1 MISPPKKQGSFSA
14 TFSSTEIALTQESSW
29 RKCCGA
35 ISQLPSPPPSLRKA
49 IWKLR
54 HALDSQAERL
64 SNHLLLVCSDWI
76 QLNPEAELWLDVQVF
91 EQTFNDAKAQTGG
104 ELEETCIQD
113 LKMAVELFRG
123 GLQENWYS
131 DWYLLE
137 RERFQHEYL
146 IILDRLIEYCEANQR
161 YMEGVTYSNLILHY
175 EKARERTHRQLMRL
189 FALAKDR
196 SAALNQYQRCVQ
208 ILSEELGVNPSK
220 RTVLLHQQIVDD
232 QWPEPGS
239 LWEKEAVPGPGSSLA
254 AGDSGKAERNPIRH
268 LPSPAADRPRDP
280 ECRDDHAPTLNPASR
295 LHPKKRGQG
304 CSRFPF
310 ITL

>member
-1 MISPPKKQGSFSA
+1 MNDIRIHLFGKFQVFIDGQVMDDLAAQKARELFCYLLLYRDRPHSREQLAEVLWGDIPTAQPT
-14 TFSSTEIALTQESSW
+14 TF
-29 RKCCGA
+29 
-35 ISQLPSPPPSLRKA
+35 LRKA

-104 ELEETCIQD
+104 ELEEACIQD

-239 LWEKEAVPGPGSSLA
+239 LWEKEAVPVQEAASLPGIL
-254 AGDSGKAERNPIRH
+254 ERLKEIQSAIYH
-268 LPSPAADRPRDP
+268 LQQQI
-280 ECRDDHAPTLNPASR
+280 DHEIQNVETIMHQR
-295 LHPKKRGQG
+295 
-304 CSRFPF
+304 
-310 ITL
+310 

>member
-1 MISPPKKQGSFSA
+1 MNDIRIHLFGKCQVSISGQ
-14 TFSSTEIALTQESSW
+14 ALEGFTAQKA
-29 RKCCGA
+29 R
-35 ISQLPSPPPSLRKA
+35 QLFCYLLLYKDRPHSREQLAEVLWGDMSNAQPTTSLRKA

-54 HALDSQAERL
+54 LALDSQTERL
-64 SNHLLLVCSDWI
+64 SNHLLLVGSDWI
-76 QLNPEAELWLDVQVF
+76 QLNPEAEIWLDVQVF
-91 EQTFNDAKAQTGG
+91 EQIFNDAKAQSGG
-104 ELEETCIQD
+104 ELDETCIQD

-146 IILDRLIEYCEANQR
+146 IILDRLIDYCEANHR

-239 LWEKEAVPGPGSSLA
+239 LWEKEAAPGQEESSLP
-254 AGDSGKAERNPIRH
+254 GILERLKEIQSAIYH
-268 LPSPAADRPRDP
+268 LQQQI
-280 ECRDDHAPTLNPASR
+280 DHEIQNVETIMHQR
-295 LHPKKRGQG
+295 
-304 CSRFPF
+304 
-310 ITL
+310 